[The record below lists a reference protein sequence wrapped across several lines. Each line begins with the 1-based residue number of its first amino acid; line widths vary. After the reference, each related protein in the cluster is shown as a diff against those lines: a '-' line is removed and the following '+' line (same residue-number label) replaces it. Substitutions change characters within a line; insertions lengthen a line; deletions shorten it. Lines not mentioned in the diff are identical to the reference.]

1 MELDAEPMDCEEE
14 EEEEKRILAPME
26 CEEEIKTPSPQ
37 LKHKT
42 SALNR
47 PVYMGL
53 LPPEI

>member
-1 MELDAEPMDCEEE
+1 MELDVEPMDCEEE

-37 LKHKT
+37 LKNKT

-53 LPPEI
+53 LPQEI